1 MNSASA
7 QGERIMDSMSL
18 EGCETRMEQKQKKDE
33 QTRKAHVERLSPQ
46 PGPSA
51 TISHGC

>member
-1 MNSASA
+1 
-7 QGERIMDSMSL
+7 MDSMSL
-18 EGCETRMEQKQKKDE
+18 EGCETRMEQKKDE